1 MIASK
6 GVTNLSGSSC
16 CSASCAL
23 VNIDGKIL
31 YHAVGKACTW
41 WREAWGEAED
51 AVARSGRVGGVRLL
65 RCAVATATVHGRVRP
80 RLRLRCMA
88 SAASRWVAGARQ
100 VGACLLVDELPH
112 GALGAVAQ
120 CAVAVHRVRVAR
132 PAEVL
137 PQLRELV
144 LVLVVVREAVG
155 AQHVQ
160 RVRRVLLAGEH
171 R

>member
-65 RCAVATATVHGRVRP
+65 RCAP
-80 RLRLRCMA
+80 WLRLRCMA
-88 SAASRWVAGARQ
+88 ECGLGYGYGAWQVRARAGWQGRGWSMRGWQ
-100 VGACLLVDELPH
+100 VRGK
-112 GALGAVAQ
+112 
-120 CAVAVHRVRVAR
+120 
-132 PAEVL
+132 
-137 PQLRELV
+137 
-144 LVLVVVREAVG
+144 
-155 AQHVQ
+155 
-160 RVRRVLLAGEH
+160 
-171 R
+171 

>member
-65 RCAVATATVHGRVRP
+65 RCAPWHGYGAWQSAASATATVHGKSG
-80 RLRLRCMA
+80 LAL
-88 SAASRWVAGARQ
+88 AGARQ
-100 VGACLLVDELPH
+100 IGACLLVDELPH
-112 GALGAVAQ
+112 GALGARA
-120 CAVAVHRVRVAR
+120 
-132 PAEVL
+132 
-137 PQLRELV
+137 
-144 LVLVVVREAVG
+144 
-155 AQHVQ
+155 
-160 RVRRVLLAGEH
+160 
-171 R
+171 

>member
-65 RCAVATATVHGRVRP
+65 RCAP
-80 RLRLRCMA
+80 WLRLRCMA
-88 SAASRWVAGARQ
+88 ECGLGYGYGAWQVRPRAGWQGRGWSARGWQ
-100 VGACLLVDELPH
+100 VRGK
-112 GALGAVAQ
+112 
-120 CAVAVHRVRVAR
+120 
-132 PAEVL
+132 
-137 PQLRELV
+137 
-144 LVLVVVREAVG
+144 
-155 AQHVQ
+155 
-160 RVRRVLLAGEH
+160 
-171 R
+171 

>member
-51 AVARSGRVGGVRLL
+51 AVARSGRVGACG
-65 RCAVATATVHGRVRP
+65 CYAAHHGYGYGAWQVRP
-80 RLRLRCMA
+80 RAWWQGR
-88 SAASRWVAGARQ
+88 G
-100 VGACLLVDELPH
+100 
-112 GALGAVAQ
+112 
-120 CAVAVHRVRVAR
+120 
-132 PAEVL
+132 
-137 PQLRELV
+137 
-144 LVLVVVREAVG
+144 
-155 AQHVQ
+155 
-160 RVRRVLLAGEH
+160 
-171 R
+171 